1 MNIGQLFLVPTCVR
15 LKKNSKNSYGL
26 MKKIQQAIPER
37 YKNKVKV
44 VLGKNLMKFS
54 ETNKSDFKKQKAI
67 GALLAKI
74 PTTGEKDESHQLM
87 M

>member
-1 MNIGQLFLVPTCVR
+1 MPTCVR
-15 LKKNSKNSYGL
+15 LKKIP
-26 MKKIQQAIPER
+26 KKLVWSNEKDLAGDPRE
-37 YKNKVKV
+37 YKNEVKV
-44 VLGKNLMKFS
+44 VLGKNLMKLS
-54 ETNKSDFKKQKAI
+54 EENKSDFKKQKAS